1 MYRVISHSL
10 APSIFAASIGSFGI
24 LFNPAKIMMKT
35 KDVCHQTSR
44 AIIVGI
50 AAVYDPKKSDFNP
63 IKDNKYGI
71 IPNILSSITLKSIVT
86 DIPETIKGM
95 SRTVRI
101 IVDPIFIR
109 SIYIAN
115 KTPINISKK
124 HAKKAKT
131 NVFFTIIQNSLSDN
145 NTI

>member
-1 MYRVISHSL
+1 M
-10 APSIFAASIGSFGI
+10 
-24 LFNPAKIMMKT
+24 NT
-35 KDVCHQTSR
+35 KDVCHQTSK

-50 AAVYDPKKSDFNP
+50 AAVYDPKKSDFKP
-63 IKDNKYGI
+63 IKDRKYGI
-71 IPNILSSITLKSIVT
+71 IPNILSSITLNSIVT
-86 DIPETIKGM
+86 EIPETINGI

-101 IVDPIFIR
+101 IVEPIFIR
-109 SIYIAN
+109 SIYIAS